1 MLAWKTSVG
10 EHRRRTCRSSHQLNS
25 PIREEANTKQTSD
38 AQLPLNAKEP
48 A

>member
-10 EHRRRTCRSSHQLNS
+10 ETVGELVDSSHQLNG

-38 AQLPLNAKEP
+38 AQL
-48 A
+48 